1 MANQHQDNTAYLNF
15 IEDLNEI
22 LMDYEIH
29 KLSCS

>member
-1 MANQHQDNTAYLNF
+1 MANQNQDNTAYLNF

-22 LMDYEIH
+22 LMDYNIH

>member
-1 MANQHQDNTAYLNF
+1 MANHDQDNTAYLNF

-22 LMDYEIH
+22 LKDFDIS